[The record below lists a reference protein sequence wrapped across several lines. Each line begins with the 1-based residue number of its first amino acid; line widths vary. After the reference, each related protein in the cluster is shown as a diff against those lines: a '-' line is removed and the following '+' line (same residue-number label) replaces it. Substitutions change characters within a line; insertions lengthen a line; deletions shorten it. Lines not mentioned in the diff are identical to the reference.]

1 MRGLADLYNK
11 IFLLIV
17 GLPSNYRRAIIL
29 ILDILLI
36 LFSTIILYYL
46 GLNFDTKIGIIEFS
60 KKFISN
66 SFDDNYMWI
75 GLIFSFL
82 GIPLFILTGQ
92 YRSLLRYTGSRV
104 LYLISLRI
112 LLLII
117 ISLIVGKIFNL
128 SLPSLSGFLFLLF
141 FLTSTLTFYRLV
153 FRDFLIKFGN
163 GYKLNSSFNKSVL
176 IYGAG
181 EAGVQLSSSL
191 KFDSKY
197 KLKGF
202 IDDDPRL
209 WNCNINGIKIYSPN
223 KINLFI
229 KKVDYIFLAIPSLN
243 KQNKKII
250 LNKLAKFN
258 IKIMLV
264 PSLNEITSGKK
275 FIEDLKPL
283 TVSDLLSREIA
294 EPDIE
299 MMRNIIFNKTVC
311 VTGCGGSIGSEICRE
326 IVKYFP
332 KKLILIDNSES
343 SLYEINQELAKI
355 CSNNT
360 LLEIALGDVKASYFI
375 NSIFNKE
382 AIDIVFHAAAYKH
395 VPIVEINPIQGIYN
409 NVFSTKVICEAA
421 LRNNIPKIIFIST
434 DKAVRPTNIMGASKR
449 LAEQI
454 VQFYSQENQKLT
466 KQITNKKSVF
476 SIVRFGN
483 VLGSSGSVVP
493 LFQKQIDSGGPI
505 TLTHKEMQRFFM
517 TIKEAAQLVIQSVD
531 LAEGGEVFLLDMGI
545 PVKIRD
551 LAEKMIKL
559 NGLSIK
565 NKKNPNGDIEI
576 VSSGIRPGE
585 KLYEELLIDSESIK
599 TKHSKIFRGNDTFYK
614 ENFSINELNK
624 LEDNLRENNIYASLK
639 ILKKFVPEWTSDVN
653 LKL

>member
-1 MRGLADLYNK
+1 MKDLADLYNK
-11 IFLLIV
+11 IFLSAV
-17 GLPSNYRRAIIL
+17 SLPSNYRRAIIL
-29 ILDILLI
+29 SIDIFLI

-46 GLNFDTKIGIIEFS
+46 GLNFDTKIGILEFFQ
-60 KKFISN
+60 KFISN

-75 GLIFSFL
+75 GFIFAFL
-82 GIPLFILTGQ
+82 GIPLFIFTGQ

-112 LLLII
+112 LLLIL
-117 ISLIVGKIFNL
+117 ISLILGKIFNL

-153 FRDFLIKFGN
+153 IRDILIKFGN
-163 GYKLNSSFNKSVL
+163 GNKINSSFKSVL

-202 IDDDPRL
+202 IDDDPNL
-209 WNCNINGIKIYSPN
+209 WKCNINGRKIISPN
-223 KINLFI
+223 QINLFI
-229 KKVDYIFLAIPSLN
+229 KKIDYIFLAIPSLS
-243 KQNKKII
+243 KQNKKRI
-250 LNKLAKFN
+250 LNKLSRFN
-258 IKIMLV
+258 IKIMIV

-275 FIEDLKPL
+275 FIEDLKPI
-283 TVSDLLSREIA
+283 TVSDLLGREIA

-299 MMRNIIFNKTVC
+299 MMRNIIFNKTIC

-326 IVKYFP
+326 IIKYFP

-343 SLYEINQELAKI
+343 SLYEINQELTKI
-355 CSNNT
+355 SSNNI
-360 LLEIALGDVKASYFI
+360 LLEMVLGDVKASYFI

-421 LRNNIPKIIFIST
+421 IKNNIPKIIFIST

-454 VQFYSQENQKLT
+454 VQFYSQENENLK
-466 KQITNKKSVF
+466 KQTNYNKSIF

-505 TLTHKEMQRFFM
+505 TLTHDEMQRFFM
-517 TIKEAAQLVIQSVD
+517 TIKEAAQLVIQSVA

-545 PVKIRD
+545 PVKIID

-565 NKKNPNGDIEI
+565 NKKNPSGDIEI
-576 VSSGIRPGE
+576 VLSGIRPGE

-599 TKHSKIFRGNDTFYK
+599 TKHSKIFRGNDNFYK
-614 ENFSINELNK
+614 ENFSIDELNK
-624 LEDNLRENNIYASLK
+624 LEENLRENNIYASLK
-639 ILKKFVPEWTSDVN
+639 ILKKFVPEWSRDAS

>member
-1 MRGLADLYNK
+1 VKDLADLYNK
-11 IFLLIV
+11 IFLSAV
-17 GLPSNYRRAIIL
+17 SLPSNYRRAIIL
-29 ILDILLI
+29 SIDIFLI

-46 GLNFDTKIGIIEFS
+46 GLNFDTKIGILEFFQ
-60 KKFISN
+60 KFISN

-75 GLIFSFL
+75 GFIFAFL
-82 GIPLFILTGQ
+82 GIPLFIFTGQ

-112 LLLII
+112 LLLIL
-117 ISLIVGKIFNL
+117 ISLILGKIFNL

-153 FRDFLIKFGN
+153 IRDILIKFGN
-163 GYKLNSSFNKSVL
+163 GNKINSSFKSVL

-202 IDDDPRL
+202 IDDDPNL
-209 WNCNINGIKIYSPN
+209 WKCNINGRKIISPN
-223 KINLFI
+223 QINLFI
-229 KKVDYIFLAIPSLN
+229 KKIDYIFLAIPSLS
-243 KQNKKII
+243 KQNKKRI
-250 LNKLAKFN
+250 LNKLSRFN
-258 IKIMLV
+258 IKIMIV

-275 FIEDLKPL
+275 FIEDLKPI
-283 TVSDLLSREIA
+283 TVSDLLGREIA

-299 MMRNIIFNKTVC
+299 MMRNIIFNKTIC

-326 IVKYFP
+326 IIKYFP

-343 SLYEINQELAKI
+343 SLYEINQELTKI
-355 CSNNT
+355 SSNNI
-360 LLEIALGDVKASYFI
+360 LLEMVLGDVKASYFI

-421 LRNNIPKIIFIST
+421 IKNNIPKIIFIST

-454 VQFYSQENQKLT
+454 VQFYSQENENLK
-466 KQITNKKSVF
+466 KQTNYNKSIF

-505 TLTHKEMQRFFM
+505 TLTHDEMQRFFM
-517 TIKEAAQLVIQSVD
+517 TIKEAAQLVIQSVA

-545 PVKIRD
+545 PVKIID

-565 NKKNPNGDIEI
+565 NKKNPSGDIEI
-576 VSSGIRPGE
+576 VLSGIRPGE

-599 TKHSKIFRGNDTFYK
+599 TKHSKIFRGNDNFYK
-614 ENFSINELNK
+614 ENFSIDELNK
-624 LEDNLRENNIYASLK
+624 LEENLRENNIYASLK
-639 ILKKFVPEWTSDVN
+639 ILKKFVPEWSRDAS